1 MILMILRELCVWSV
15 NVASR
20 FGPLLVHHNMSE
32 FSPLLEI
39 SVVTNFSKDH
49 SKICKVWIYQSI
61 F

>member
-1 MILMILRELCVWSV
+1 MWSV

-32 FSPLLEI
+32 ISPLLEI

-49 SKICKVWIYQSI
+49 SKIRKVWIYQFI